1 MEEVNECPPG
11 APYPTTNRMENSVAA
26 LTLIGLVARAPVI
39 IKYRP
44 AVCAMEPQGLNRLMR
59 EHNTNM
65 VGQGQE
71 VSVAKNKPLP
81 G

>member
-1 MEEVNECPPG
+1 
-11 APYPTTNRMENSVAA
+11 MENSAA
-26 LTLIGLVARAPVI
+26 VLILIGWRLAPGTGAF
-39 IKYRP
+39 RP

>member
-1 MEEVNECPPG
+1 MNANVRQVCLI
-11 APYPTTNRMENSVAA
+11 PTIQTEKIVAV
-26 LTLIGLVARAPVI
+26 LILIGLEAAQEVGVFRL
-39 IKYRP
+39 
-44 AVCAMEPQGLNRLMR
+44 AVCAMEPQGHNRLMR

>member
-1 MEEVNECPPG
+1 MEEVNKCPPG
-11 APYPTTNRMENSVAA
+11 APYPYYKPNGEFCCS